1 MRIALALAPTFPK
14 AYPLIGLASLA
25 AVLKRA
31 GHEVTVF
38 DSSASRRFPHS
49 NSESVWYDAAYVD
62 RFASENP
69 DFFPG
74 IAAEIQAFKPD
85 ICGFSV
91 WLSNAPAS
99 LKIAELLKRGNPR
112 LFTIFGGPEAGF
124 SAERFIAA
132 PQMDA
137 VSSGEGET
145 ALEMLA
151 AAAADGKISSCP
163 TPPGVLLKQDGKV
176 SYGGPAAEIKDLDS
190 LPFPDFSV
198 FHREDYLLQNTLPI
212 SFNRGC
218 LRRCAFCNLS
228 SSWKL
233 FRKRSAESI
242 YSELKHGVQAYGA
255 RYFHIASPAFNADP
269 EMLYRLCDLII
280 AGGLKIGLGGPAFFS
295 EAMDGKYFKKLAQAG
310 FHTMDFGLESGAPNV
325 LKLMGKNFSAETAER
340 NIRDCFEAGIKTYL
354 NIILGFPGETE
365 TDVEI
370 TKQFLARNKRWIS
383 HLGEPSECI
392 IAQNNLL
399 YRNPEKFGVKPDVE
413 GKWATWE
420 MADGSSNHEIRQ
432 ARVNAFKEWAR
443 KEGLLVSGPV
453 YKPLGSAKNI

>member
-1 MRIALALAPTFPK
+1 MKIALILAPTFPK

-25 AVLKRA
+25 AVLKKA
-31 GHEVTVF
+31 GHEVAVF

-49 NSESVWYDAAYVD
+49 NSESVWHEHSFVNG
-62 RFASENP
+62 FASENP

-74 IAAEIQAFKPD
+74 IAAEITAYNPEL
-85 ICGFSV
+85 CGFSV

-99 LKIAELLKRGNPR
+99 LKIAELLKRDNPN
-112 LFTIFGGPEAGF
+112 LFTVFGGPEAGF
-124 SAERFIAA
+124 GAERFIAA
-132 PQMDA
+132 QQVDA
-137 VSSGEGET
+137 VVSGEGET
-145 ALEMLA
+145 ALLA
-151 AAAADGKISSCP
+151 LAETATAGKTATCAA
-163 TPPGVLLKQDGKV
+163 PPGVLLKQNGKV
-176 SYGGPAAEIKDLDS
+176 SYGGPVVEIGNLDP

-198 FHREDYLLQNTLPI
+198 FKSEDYLLPGTLPI

-233 FRKRSAESI
+233 FRQRSAESI
-242 YSELKHGVQAYGA
+242 YAELRHGVEVYKAK
-255 RYFHIASPAFNADP
+255 YFHIASPAFNADQKQ
-269 EMLYRLCDLII
+269 LSRLCDLII
-280 AGGLKIGLGGPAFFS
+280 EGGLKIGLGGPAFFS
-295 EAMDGKYFKKLAQAG
+295 PEMDAPYFKKLAQAG
-310 FHTMDFGLESGAPNV
+310 FHTMDFGLESAAPNV

-354 NIILGFPGETE
+354 NIILGFPGETDA
-365 TDVEI
+365 DVEL
-370 TKQFLARNKRWIS
+370 TKQFLLANKRWIS

-420 MADGSSNHEIRQ
+420 MQDGSSTHEIRQ
-432 ARVNAFKEWAR
+432 ARVNAFKTWAR